1 MHGLMNRIIQENT
14 SATMTSG
21 HLNIR
26 LTLDTAN
33 MGANGRMMWS
43 LSIISSPFYHTDP
56 VQPAESSRE
65 RKERTK

>member
-1 MHGLMNRIIQENT
+1 VHGLMNRIIQENT

-43 LSIISSPFYHTDP
+43 LSMISSPFCHPDP
-56 VQPAESSRE
+56 VQFLNISLQDHTIS
-65 RKERTK
+65 